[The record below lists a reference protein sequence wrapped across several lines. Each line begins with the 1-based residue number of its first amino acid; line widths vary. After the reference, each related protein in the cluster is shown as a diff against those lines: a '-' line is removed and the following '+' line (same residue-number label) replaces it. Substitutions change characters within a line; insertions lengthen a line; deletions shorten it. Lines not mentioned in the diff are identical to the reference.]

1 MKRSIEMSTT
11 IMTSR
16 LLRRSR
22 ILSLFADLFALWS
35 RALRRQRTI
44 ADMSLLSDHQLRDIG
59 ISRAEIPHAVDH
71 GRPRF

>member
-35 RALRRQRTI
+35 GALRRQRAI
-44 ADMSLLSDHQLRDIG
+44 ADLSHLSDHQLRDIG
-59 ISRAEIPHAVDH
+59 ISRAEIPHAVEH
-71 GRPRF
+71 GRSRF